1 MTVVE
6 ELYRRNS
13 DDFDQ
18 SVEPLRSGKSQYVS
32 RDSSRVRGTRIKQT
46 PSGHYVDINL
56 SAQSIRERVVRLL
69 EALGHRESDIE
80 YIYE

>member
-6 ELYRRNS
+6 ELYKRHADS
-13 DDFDQ
+13 FDQ
-18 SVEPLRSGKSQYVS
+18 TVEPLKYREW
-32 RDSSRVRGTRIKQT
+32 IKQT

-69 EALGHRESDIE
+69 EALSHRESDLE
-80 YIYE
+80 YVYE